1 MGFIIE
7 PEEDEEQPQFAVT
20 QPIVPSE
27 EMLEQVEATTVSED
41 SEDVRDIAAALRRA
55 YFGEQAEVGGAPSI
69 TGVEQLTRRSEDI
82 ERAIEKLPGEENTL
96 GLARTGFSI
105 AKFFVDNIAGVA
117 NVMSVGADRVLGIG
131 DVPEEGVDFLGESL
145 LTKKQK
151 LYDTKRYEDYY
162 DKLRE
167 KEDRSMVGAAFATA
181 YKIFDES
188 PELKNEG
195 EFIKGV
201 IDRLAGQAGTI
212 TEREADEITGYWRP
226 EATLT
231 EQAIRAIPEAAFM
244 TKAGV
249 MFFTRSSKK
258 IIKEVEDNLGKSV
271 LKASEDE
278 IRDATL
284 KVMDDAV
291 FPIANAL
298 RLSGFRR
305 VQYGKRIAGNI
316 RMKQMPTRFMEANK
330 KIEAAR
336 KKVRTARTKGDKAL
350 LAREEAALSLARA
363 ERVSAIPKELIQIP
377 GTELGAQVGLIIG
390 GNIWGEEYGALFGA
404 LGGGIFS
411 VVGFSKLYDVA
422 SGTAR
427 GVGSLIA
434 GLGTSIGALSDD
446 QVRQLAKKGVITGI
460 SNLPKKDQ
468 AALKDFG
475 FFIRSLPQE
484 ARDNVY
490 EQLKFFGEV
499 RKDLADAGVDPEVL
513 ETTMGKA
520 TGLIPLMMMKNTIST
535 YKLNLAKGVGKIDKE
550 LELLLKNED
559 QVNQTLR
566 EFRGLLDNLA
576 NAADQAG
583 VQNDKFNA
591 FVAVMRNAANE
602 QTDAI
607 GRSKKEVDG
616 FVTELLDRVKNP
628 AITQNVEDKEAL
640 DGIIEAI
647 LGSRYLDK
655 DVYGT
660 DPGLAGLR
668 QAETG
673 GVATLGRRGTEVL
686 EQAEQG
692 VEEMETDLVRFLNSF
707 LEPGQYQTSAVAS
720 ADTLAAYAR
729 HRRADILAKSSKRF
743 SDLDNAGV
751 EVDITDWLR
760 GLYGDD
766 AYTNVIPYT
775 GSSKLLQRLGNRRL
789 SNASTLEGFSNVE
802 GKVIAQKALKENTRL
817 KEVIRGAMDET
828 EFAYDVEKGIN
839 YYDVRAFFQK
849 EYAGVGERLSDF
861 DVFMIMREIADVE
874 DLPEL
879 SIKVGMNDIQKL
891 SSGFSRASRNMYGT
905 DRANAS
911 RMAGLAESIVET
923 VDESGFPE
931 LTGRLK
937 EAKEYWINNVVRR
950 YRDRSGNPLG
960 FKVDNPATAEA
971 PVKWLDMK
979 KIVAG
984 DTQLGD
990 DIINELKKTFG
1001 GYYSDTG
1008 EYVLSTKG
1016 KKIVKNI
1023 MNDLLARHINDL
1035 REVGLAREA
1044 VKDIAG
1050 EARLKDLPKISQ
1062 GRALEKT
1069 RGIKGSK
1076 LTSEALRA
1084 LEKEGLIDL
1093 DRVVQYN
1100 LAVDNFLGGKQVFK
1114 KAQGDVQ
1121 SAVKREASSVKNEF
1135 NLRENFLKEALKN
1148 APTQEGARDVRNYDK
1163 FLQFFITDPQGQQR
1177 FDALL
1182 PQIADQMG
1190 KSQEE
1195 ARKIFSD
1202 LTIESLS
1209 KATYAEVRELGA
1221 GEYLRD
1227 FDHQAFLN
1235 FVKDPSIAS
1244 NIRNIVGS
1252 DTFRSIDRMAD
1263 AMSIFNRDITAK
1275 LRESGIQIQTPRGL
1289 SIESLLSRAYSISRG
1304 VISPKYVATEVALL
1318 SVRKKKAQAMSRIL
1332 SDPKMVDAVI
1342 EIIESEGM
1350 EARKYNAD
1358 LFTVLINGLGYH
1370 ELAKKREKTREQVK
1384 QLELDQFRR

>member
-1 MGFIIE
+1 MVRLFDDTENQQSVSE
-7 PEEDEEQPQFAVT
+7 PIDLSED
-20 QPIVPSE
+20 IRSD
-27 EMLEQVEATTVSED
+27 VEARTISED
-41 SEDVRDIAAALRRA
+41 TEDVGDIAAGLLRA
-55 YFGEQAEVGGAPSI
+55 YQGQAEEVGGPPQI
-69 TGVEQLTRRSEDI
+69 TSVDQLTRRATDI
-82 ERAIEKLPGEENTL
+82 ERAIERLPGEENLL
-96 GLARTGFSI
+96 GLGRTGFSI
-105 AKFFVDNIAGVA
+105 GKFIVDNIAGVA
-117 NVMSVGADRVLGIG
+117 NVMAVGADRVLGFG

-316 RMKQMPTRFMEANK
+316 RMKQMPTRFVEANK

-336 KKVRTARTKGDKAL
+336 KKVRAARTKGDKDL

-390 GNIWGEEYGALFGA
+390 GNVWGEEYGALFGA

-422 SGTAR
+422 SGTVR

-446 QVRQLAKKGVITGI
+446 QIRQLAKKGVITGI

-468 AALKDFG
+468 QALKDFG

-535 YKLNLAKGVGKIDKE
+535 YKLNLAKGIGKIDKE

-607 GRSKKEVDG
+607 GRSKSEVDG
-616 FVTELLDRVKNP
+616 FVDELLDRVSNP
-628 AITQNVEDKEAL
+628 AITQNVEDKDAL
-640 DGIIEAI
+640 NGIIEQI
-647 LGSRYLDK
+647 MTSKYLDE
-655 DVYGT
+655 DVYGV
-660 DPGLAGLR
+660 DPGLVGLR
-668 QAETG
+668 QE
-673 GVATLGRRGTEVL
+673 GVPALGQRGTDVL
-686 EQAEQG
+686 EQAERT
-692 VEEMETDLVRFLNSF
+692 VEERETDIVRFLNDF
-707 LEPGQYQTSAVAS
+707 LDPDQYQINAQAAGDS
-720 ADTLAAYAR
+720 LAAYAGV
-729 HRRADILAKSSKRF
+729 RRADILAKASRRF

-751 EVDITDWLR
+751 EIDITDWLR
-760 GLYGDD
+760 GLYGDNTYID
-766 AYTNVIPYT
+766 VIPHT

-789 SNASTLEGFSNVE
+789 SNAGTLEGFSKVE
-802 GKVIAQKALKENTRL
+802 GKVTAQKALEENTGL
-817 KEVIRGAMDET
+817 KDVIQGAMDET
-828 EFAYDVEKGIN
+828 EFPYDVEKGIT
-839 YYDVRAFFQK
+839 YFVVRAFFQQ

-861 DVFMIMREIADVE
+861 DVFMIMREIAEVE

-879 SIKVGMNDIQKL
+879 SIKASMTDIQKL
-891 SSGFSRASRNMYGT
+891 SSAFS
-905 DRANAS
+905 NAS
-911 RMAGLAESIVET
+911 RGDYAKSRGNSERYSDLAESIVET

-931 LTGRLK
+931 LATQLR
-937 EAKEYWINNVVRR
+937 EAKQYWLNNVVKRF
-950 YRDRSGNPLG
+950 RDKQGNPLG
-960 FKVDNPATAEA
+960 FEVDNPMTAKN

-979 KIVAG
+979 RIVNG
-984 DTQLGD
+984 DSQLAD
-990 DIINELKKTFG
+990 DVMDQLNKTFG

-1008 EYVLSTKG
+1008 EYVLSGKA

-1035 REVGLAREA
+1035 KPVQLLRETT
-1044 VKDIAG
+1044 KDIAG
-1050 EARLKDLPKISQ
+1050 EAPLEDLPKIAQ
-1062 GRALEKT
+1062 GRALEKA
-1069 RGIKGSK
+1069 KGFEGKKIASQ
-1076 LTSEALRA
+1076 ALQT
-1084 LEKEGLIDL
+1084 LQKQGLIDL

-1100 LAVDNFLGGKQVFK
+1100 YAVDNFLGGTELFK
-1114 KAQGDVQ
+1114 RSQKNVEA
-1121 SAVKREASSVKNEF
+1121 AAKRAATSVKNDF
-1135 NLRENFLKEALKN
+1135 SLRENFLKEALKN
-1148 APTQEGARDVRNYDK
+1148 APTQEGARDVRNYDR

-1209 KATYAEVRELGA
+1209 KATYADVRELGA

-1252 DTFRSIDRMAD
+1252 DTFRSIDRMAE

-1275 LRESGIQIQTPRGL
+1275 LRESGISILTPKGL
-1289 SIESLLSRAYSISRG
+1289 SIESLLSRTYSIARG

-1370 ELAKKREKTREQVK
+1370 ELAKKREKTREQIK